1 MAFWLDALRDAIGG
15 SSRPLWRW
23 TVMSDQQEPL
33 VSRNEDFWY
42 DFLTVGSPNERRNR
56 RIFRLLP
63 HGPRC
68 RLCAAP
74 FAGVAAPVMRMI
86 GKRPADHN
94 PNWCSACFDFITA
107 HHGGAEIELTLLF
120 ADIRG
125 STAMAE
131 GMSPSAYRA
140 ILDRFYDVAAQA
152 IIDYDGFVDKF
163 VGDEVVATFAPL
175 LAGDRHAAQAVRAA
189 EDLLRK
195 TGHEARDG
203 PWVAVG
209 AGVHT
214 GVAWMGAVGD
224 GPHTALTAVGDAV
237 NVTARLASVAQP
249 GEILV
254 TADAAAAAG
263 LGDELER
270 RVLELRGKEQQI
282 EVVALQIGPVP
293 SSV

>member
-1 MAFWLDALRDAIGG
+1 MNDEQPPLDSG
-15 SSRPLWRW
+15 
-23 TVMSDQQEPL
+23 
-33 VSRNEDFWY
+33 NEAFWY

-94 PNWCSACFDFITA
+94 PNWCSACFDFITE
-107 HHGGAEIELTLLF
+107 HHGGAEIDLSLLF

-125 STAMAE
+125 STGMAE
-131 GMSPSAYRA
+131 AMSPSAYRA

-152 IIDYDGFVDKF
+152 VIDYDGFIDKF

-175 LAGDRHAAQAVRAA
+175 LSGDRHAAQAVQAA
-189 EDLLRK
+189 KELLRK
-195 TGHEARDG
+195 TGHEAPEG

-214 GVAWMGAVGD
+214 GVAWMGAVGE
-224 GPHTALTAVGDAV
+224 GPHTALTAVGDVV
-237 NVTARLASVAQP
+237 NVTARLAALARP
-249 GEILV
+249 GEILI

-263 LGDELER
+263 MGDGLER
-270 RVLELRGKEQQI
+270 RILELRGKQQQM
-282 EVVALQIGPVP
+282 EVVALQIGPERSTV
-293 SSV
+293 

>member
-1 MAFWLDALRDAIGG
+1 MSDEQPPPGSGNDAFWY
-15 SSRPLWRW
+15 
-23 TVMSDQQEPL
+23 E
-33 VSRNEDFWY
+33 
-42 DFLTVGSPNERRNR
+42 FLTVGSPNERRNR

-74 FAGVAAPVMRMI
+74 FAGVAAPAMRLI

-94 PNWCSACFDFITA
+94 PNWCSSCFDFITE
-107 HHGGAEIELTLLF
+107 HHGGAEIELSLLF

-175 LAGDRHAAQAVRAA
+175 LAGKRHAALAVEAA
-189 EDLLRK
+189 QTLLRK
-195 TGHEARDG
+195 TGHEAPEG
-203 PWVAVG
+203 PWVALG

-214 GVAWMGAVGD
+214 GVAWMGAVGE
-224 GPHTALTAVGDAV
+224 GPHTALTALGDTV
-237 NVTARLASVAQP
+237 NVAARLAALARP
-249 GEILV
+249 GEILI

-263 LGDELER
+263 IGDGLER
-270 RVLELRGKEQQI
+270 RVLNLRGKQQQTK
-282 EVVALQIGPVP
+282 VVALQIGPVR
-293 SSV
+293 SIV

>member
-1 MAFWLDALRDAIGG
+1 VSDEHPPGNLGNDA
-15 SSRPLWRW
+15 
-23 TVMSDQQEPL
+23 
-33 VSRNEDFWY
+33 FWY
-42 DFLTVGSPNERRNR
+42 DFLTYGSPNERRNR

-74 FAGVAAPVMRMI
+74 FAGAAAPVMRIM

-94 PNWCSACFDFITA
+94 PNWCSSCFDFITE
-107 HHGGAEIELTLLF
+107 HHGGAEIELSLLF

-125 STAMAE
+125 STGMAE
-131 GMSPSAYRA
+131 RMSPGAYRT

-152 IIDYDGFVDKF
+152 VIDYDGFIDKF

-175 LAGDRHAAQAVRAA
+175 LSGERHTAQAVAA
-189 EDLLRK
+189 AQELLRK
-195 TGHEARDG
+195 TGHEAPEG

-214 GVAWMGAVGD
+214 GMAWMGAVGE

-237 NVTARLASVAQP
+237 NVTARLAALARP
-249 GEILV
+249 GEILI
-254 TADAAAAAG
+254 TAEAAAAAG
-263 LGDELER
+263 IGEGLER
-270 RVLELRGKEQQI
+270 RVLDLRGKQQRT
-282 EVVALQIGPVP
+282 EVVALRVGPVH
-293 SSV
+293 STV